1 MEENTLIKRFPL
13 VTVLITVINVAAFFI
28 TEWKGSTLD
37 PDFMI
42 EAGGMYA
49 PAFFGE
55 HEYYRLITHFFLHFG
70 IEHLFFN
77 MVSLVMF
84 GHVIENIVGRLWFAG
99 IYLISGIAAGL
110 VSVTAH
116 FNQDAQIVSCG
127 ASGAVYGVM
136 GAFIV
141 MLIVNQRNN
150 LRREILRFAAYVA
163 LNLYYGR
170 VYPEVDQYA
179 HVGGFA
185 AGVVLC
191 IGMYLIKRIV
201 SIRKERV
208 M

>member
-1 MEENTLIKRFPL
+1 MKRLPL
-13 VTVLITVINVAAFFI
+13 VTVLITFINVAVFFI
-28 TEWKGSTLD
+28 TEWRGSTLD
-37 PDFMI
+37 PDYMI

-55 HEYYRLITHFFLHFG
+55 HEYYRLISHFFLHFG

-84 GHVIENIVGRLWFAG
+84 GHVMENAIGRLWFAG

-116 FNQDAQIVSCG
+116 LNQDTQIVSCG

-141 MLIVNQRNN
+141 MLIVNRRNN
-150 LRREILRFAAYVA
+150 LRREILRFTAYVA
-163 LNLYYGR
+163 LNLYYGML
-170 VYPEVDQYA
+170 YPEVDQYA
-179 HVGGFA
+179 HAGGFV

-191 IGMYLIKRIV
+191 IGMYLIKRTV
-201 SIRKERV
+201 STRKERV

>member
-1 MEENTLIKRFPL
+1 MRENTLVKRFPL
-13 VTVLITVINVAAFFI
+13 VTVLITMINVAVFFI

-49 PAFFGE
+49 PAFFRE

-77 MVSLVMF
+77 MVSLVIF
-84 GHVIENIVGRLWFAG
+84 GHVMENAVGRLWFAG
-99 IYLISGIAAGL
+99 IYLVSGITAGL

-116 FNQDAQIVSCG
+116 LNQNAQIVSCG

-141 MLIVNQRNN
+141 LLIINRKNN
-150 LRREILRFAAYVA
+150 LRREIFRFTTYVA
-163 LNLYYGR
+163 LNLYYGKL
-170 VYPEVDQYA
+170 YPEVDQFA
-179 HVGGFA
+179 HVGGFV
-185 AGVVLC
+185 AGAMLC

>member
-84 GHVIENIVGRLWFAG
+84 GHVIESCSAANEINRLVWDIGHISDACFMDNNERISKSKTEA
-99 IYLISGIAAGL
+99 IKAHLDLTIRYLEKSETKHTVKSL
-110 VSVTAH
+110 VSTIY
-116 FNQDAQIVSCG
+116 NDIYQ
-127 ASGAVYGVM
+127 
-136 GAFIV
+136 
-141 MLIVNQRNN
+141 
-150 LRREILRFAAYVA
+150 
-163 LNLYYGR
+163 
-170 VYPEVDQYA
+170 
-179 HVGGFA
+179 
-185 AGVVLC
+185 VVL
-191 IGMYLIKRIV
+191 V
-201 SIRKERV
+201 QS
-208 M
+208 